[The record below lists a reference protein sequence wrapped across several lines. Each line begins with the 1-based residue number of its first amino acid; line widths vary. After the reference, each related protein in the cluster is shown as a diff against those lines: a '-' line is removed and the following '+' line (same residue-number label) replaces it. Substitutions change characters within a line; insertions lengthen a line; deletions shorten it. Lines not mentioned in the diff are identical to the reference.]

1 MAGSSSIFR
10 RARRLAR
17 TRISLLES
25 LQGLIERTYDLE
37 TGVADIGRFVIG
49 DEGYR
54 KIYGD
59 LSRPPSTGVAPPG
72 ITFAG
77 TSGGGA
83 RTLVREAEA
92 GLALSIYYPDS
103 LVRCLEENDPT
114 RCLDD
119 VNVGPFNVLV
129 EELDHFL
136 VIAERY
142 RNRRVMSL
150 LDLELHANVT
160 KYLVLKMFVAKLR
173 GVRRLSE
180 EDTLWVRYQVF
191 EKGEFIEPDPD
202 VCERYRSASRLAGR
216 YVKALDGLSPPVRV
230 PELRRFHR
238 LSPQAK
244 ISRISQL
251 SGTAPLPSWN

>member
-1 MAGSSSIFR
+1 M
-10 RARRLAR
+10 AR
-17 TRISLLES
+17 TRTSLLES

-37 TGVADIGRFVIG
+37 TGVVDIGRFVIG
-49 DEGYR
+49 DEGFR
-54 KIYGD
+54 RIYGG
-59 LSRPPSTGVAPPG
+59 LEGAGRVLRRLPSTGVAPPG
-72 ITFAG
+72 ITTSAG
-77 TSGGGA
+77 TAGGGA

-103 LVRCLEENDPT
+103 LVRCLERNDPT

-119 VNVGPFNVLV
+119 VNVDAFNVLV

-142 RNRRVMSL
+142 RSRGVMSL

-160 KYLVLKMFVAKLR
+160 KYLVLKMFVGKMR
-173 GVRRLSE
+173 GVGRLSE
-180 EDTLWVRYQVF
+180 EDAAWVRYQVF
-191 EKGEFIEPDPD
+191 EKGEFVEPDPD
-202 VCERYRSASRLAGR
+202 VCERYRDAARLGGR
-216 YVKALDGLSPPVRV
+216 YVHALDGLDPADRV

-244 ISRISQL
+244 IARINAL
-251 SGTAPLPSWN
+251 NEARPFPSWN